1 MTTNLGLNKS
11 IHWLQGTAMTVGAV
25 LGAGILVLPT
35 ITAGIAGPGALISWL
50 LMGLLSLPMIA
61 VIGMLAARFPDSGG
75 FATYTRR
82 AFGDRT
88 SQFTAAL
95 MLSAMPFG
103 MPVTALIGANYL
115 GAIFSWTAA
124 TIHIAAAFSLLLAIF
139 FNYRGIEFSSKV
151 QIGVIVA
158 IFCILVLAVFSSLPH
173 IEAKAFS
180 PLLPHGL
187 SAVGRAMP
195 LIFFAFMGWEMI
207 GHLSEEFKNPHR
219 DLPIS
224 LTLSVIIINFL
235 YLAVVFAVIG
245 TSVYRGDSPLTAMI
259 QLTAGHFGQQASLLV
274 AVLGFI
280 ACYCPVH
287 TFIAGFSRLVY
298 AQARDGDLPG
308 CFASLHPAFHTPHK
322 ALLAF
327 VPVNLIIIGL
337 SYAFHLD
344 LEPLIHIPASNFLAV
359 YLLGMCAGAKI
370 LPGKSRKFLAI
381 TGALLAMAIFSFS
394 GWFMLFPL
402 AIFLGIFFL
411 TGKNSPA
418 ERPAPHTRSS

>member
-1 MTTNLGLNKS
+1 MTTKLGLNKS

-25 LGAGILVLPT
+25 LGAGILVLPA

-61 VIGMLAARFPDSGG
+61 VIGMLATRFPDSGG
-75 FATYTRR
+75 FAAYTRR
-82 AFGDRT
+82 AFGDRI
-88 SQFTAAL
+88 SQITASL

-115 GAIFSWTAA
+115 GDIFSWTTA
-124 TIHIAAAFSLLLAIF
+124 TVHIAAASLLLLAIF
-139 FNYRGIEFSSKV
+139 LNYRGIEFSSKV
-151 QIGVIVA
+151 QVGVVVA
-158 IFCILVLAVFSSLPH
+158 IVCILVLAVFSALPN
-173 IEAKAFS
+173 IDAKAFS
-180 PLLPHGL
+180 PLFPHGL
-187 SAVGRAMP
+187 TAIGRAMS

-235 YLAVVFAVIG
+235 YFAVVFAVIG
-245 TSVYRGDSPLTAMI
+245 TSVYLADSPLTAMI
-259 QLTAGHFGQQASLLV
+259 QLTAGRFGQQASLLV

-280 ACYCPVH
+280 ACYCPIH

-308 CFASLHPAFHTPHK
+308 CFARLHPAFHTPHK

-337 SYAFHLD
+337 SYAFELN

-370 LPGKSRKFLAI
+370 LPGKFRKALAVS
-381 TGALLAMAIFSFS
+381 GALLAMAIFSFS

-402 AIFLGIFFL
+402 AIFLGRFFL
-411 TGKNSPA
+411 PAKKFPA
-418 ERPAPHTRSS
+418 ERLSDQSRFS